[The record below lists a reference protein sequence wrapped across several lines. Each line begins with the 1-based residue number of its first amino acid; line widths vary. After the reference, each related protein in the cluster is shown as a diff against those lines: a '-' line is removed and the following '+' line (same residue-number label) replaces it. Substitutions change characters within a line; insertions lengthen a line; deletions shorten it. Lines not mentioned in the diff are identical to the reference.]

1 MLGAVRLGVPES
13 RQTLAIYV
21 AAGASFAALSA
32 RGLTVP
38 LYAHGLGANRFE
50 VGALFSVATLAAAL
64 LSMPSGVLIDRFGTR
79 TLLAVSIIIAAGSQ
93 LAMAATASVAP
104 LFLWQVVGGLGAG
117 AQQAALF
124 SAITALVPSGRLG
137 RAMGWLTFSMQAGF
151 FIGPSVAGIALQWI
165 DLRTDIAVTTVLLIF
180 AIPGAMVA
188 SSAPQSSQRLAFMKP
203 LRALVSQRSF
213 APVVIGLVAATI
225 VWGTVGAF
233 LPIFARESLGLAS
246 SQIGLLLAIQAIAN
260 GLARLPGGRL
270 VDRAKHRW
278 PIVFVGVMAW
288 SVAAIVLG
296 HLSGFW
302 APVVLLVIGTPF
314 IATVYV
320 AIGVVFGDLSAA
332 STRGVTMGAYGTVL
346 FLGLAAGP
354 LVFGPIVQSYG
365 YAAGFTTCAVVAMA
379 LALVMAAFHA
389 EPLRRRSQVPLPPPS
404 AGT

>member
-1 MLGAVRLGVPES
+1 MLGAVRLSVPES
-13 RQTLAIYV
+13 RRTLAIYV

-79 TLLAVSIIIAAGSQ
+79 TLIAVSIIIAAGSQ
-93 LAMAATASVAP
+93 LAMAATTSVAP

-124 SAITALVPSGRLG
+124 SAITAVVPSGRLG

-151 FIGPSVAGIALQWI
+151 FIGPSVAGFALQWI
-165 DLRTDIAVTTVLLIF
+165 DLRTDIAVTTALLIF

-188 SSAPQSSQRLAFMKP
+188 SSAPQSSQSLAFMKP
-203 LRALVSQRSF
+203 LRALVSQPSF
-213 APVVIGLVAATI
+213 APVVIGLVAATMA
-225 VWGTVGAF
+225 WGTVGAF
-233 LPIFARESLGLAS
+233 LPIFAKESLGLAS

-278 PIVFVGVMAW
+278 PIVFVGVMVW
-288 SVAAIVLG
+288 SVAAVVLG

-404 AGT
+404 PGT

>member
-1 MLGAVRLGVPES
+1 MRLGVPES
-13 RQTLAIYV
+13 RRTLAIYV

-79 TLLAVSIIIAAGSQ
+79 TLLAVSIIISAGSQ

-124 SAITALVPSGRLG
+124 SAITALVPSARLG

-151 FIGPSVAGIALQWI
+151 FMGPSVAGIALQWI

-233 LPIFARESLGLAS
+233 LPIFAKESLGLAS

-365 YAAGFTTCAVVAMA
+365 YAAGFTACAVVAMA

-389 EPLRRRSQVPLPPPS
+389 EPLRRRFEIPLPPPS
-404 AGT
+404 PGT